1 MDHNEET
8 FGKKEQK
15 HPNMPTV
22 KAFDKEKLQ
31 AMQTQVVEGIT
42 QNRNSQQR
50 ILGPARRQVGEAWK
64 NMRTHGSVGSNTIG
78 YQDQCHCC
86 EHYGLP
92 CL

>member
-1 MDHNEET
+1 MDHNEDT

-15 HPNMPTV
+15 HPDMPTV

-50 ILGPARRQVGEAWK
+50 ISRPVRTQVAEA
-64 NMRTHGSVGSNTIG
+64 
-78 YQDQCHCC
+78 
-86 EHYGLP
+86 
-92 CL
+92 